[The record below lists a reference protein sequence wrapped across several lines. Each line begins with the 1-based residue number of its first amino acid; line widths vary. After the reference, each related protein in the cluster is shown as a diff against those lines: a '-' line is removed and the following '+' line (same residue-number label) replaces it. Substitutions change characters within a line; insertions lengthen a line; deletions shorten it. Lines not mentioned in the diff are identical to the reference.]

1 MTSKKFL
8 HSHFGNLMKGPVKV
22 LQNLLFFLHM
32 FCFFLFL
39 FSVFFNPVSELYLL
53 HFIEEDTF
61 YMK

>member
-1 MTSKKFL
+1 
-8 HSHFGNLMKGPVKV
+8 MKGPVKV
-22 LQNLLFFLHM
+22 LQNLLFFLRM